1 LASLSFGQ
9 ISITTANTAYSQD
22 FDSMGSAGTAFP
34 TGWTAIRD
42 SGSGTADE
50 ALTPLVTE
58 GSATSGWVYN
68 VGSTDATDRALGTLG
83 SGSTIPSFGA
93 SFLNSTGNT
102 TTAISISAVME
113 QWKSGSSYSSNEIVA
128 FSYSTDATSL
138 SDGTWTTVSALDLNE
153 ILTTTSSAA
162 AVDGNLAANQTAISS
177 SITGLNWA
185 NGANLWI
192 KWTDANDSGSD
203 GMYAIDNFSFTITA
217 TTLSTKQNEI
227 SGLSMYPN
235 PVKDGYLYLT
245 SDSSSAKSVVIFDLL
260 GKEVLSATTSNNT
273 VNVAGLT
280 GGTYIVKITEDG
292 KTASKKLLI
301 Q

>member
-1 LASLSFGQ
+1 
-9 ISITTANTAYSQD
+9 
-22 FDSMGSAGTAFP
+22 
-34 TGWTAIRD
+34 
-42 SGSGTADE
+42 
-50 ALTPLVTE
+50 
-58 GSATSGWVYN
+58 
-68 VGSTDATDRALGTLG
+68 
-83 SGSTIPSFGA
+83 
-93 SFLNSTGNT
+93 
-102 TTAISISAVME
+102 
-113 QWKSGSSYSSNEIVA
+113 
-128 FSYSTDATSL
+128 
-138 SDGTWTTVSALDLNE
+138 
-153 ILTTTSSAA
+153 
-162 AVDGNLAANQTAISS
+162 
-177 SITGLNWA
+177 
-185 NGANLWI
+185 
-192 KWTDANDSGSD
+192 
-203 GMYAIDNFSFTITA
+203 MYAIDNFSFTITA